1 MHVLEKQVSIY
12 LVGEYGIVIISART
26 VVTYIIE
33 QHDNRGTRLWG
44 SFNPRTGHI
53 AIYRSICVLEH
64 SI

>member
-26 VVTYIIE
+26 VVN
-33 QHDNRGTRLWG
+33 DNRGTRLWG